1 VRVRRSALLAL
12 LIVGCSDS
20 HDGER
25 PFVDSCGVAIEQGR
39 LGDDCALS
47 GECGQRDR
55 TGDRR
60 DAALC
65 DSGALIAADI
75 RERTSS
81 GSGPC
86 PGEWH
91 DESDA
96 FVSFATVGEGCVEVT
111 FCNEVVGGGTALRIA
126 EVCQVG
132 PAMAADPESPQGD
145 CVRAAAEGT
154 DGDACA
160 GDFACIADRE
170 IAPGDFL
177 PVIAWCDAGILRLAP
192 SQTVIHGVP

>member
-1 VRVRRSALLAL
+1 VRRLVLLAL
-12 LIVGCSDS
+12 LLTGCSDS
-20 HDGER
+20 HDGDR
-25 PFVDSCGVAIEQGR
+25 PFVDSCDVAIAEGR
-39 LGDDCALS
+39 VGDTCALV

-65 DSGALIAADI
+65 DSGALLAVDI
-75 RERTSS
+75 SERIET
-81 GSGPC
+81 GVVPC

-91 DESDA
+91 EESDA
-96 FVSFATVGEGCVEVT
+96 FVSFAPAGEACLDVS
-111 FCNEVVGGGTALRIA
+111 FCNEVVGGGTSLRVA
-126 EVCQVG
+126 QVCQVG
-132 PAMAADPESPQGD
+132 PAMAANAASPQGD
-145 CVRAAAEGT
+145 CGRAAADGA

-160 GDFACIADRE
+160 GAFACIADRE

-177 PVIAWCDAGILRLAP
+177 PVIAWCDGGILRLVP